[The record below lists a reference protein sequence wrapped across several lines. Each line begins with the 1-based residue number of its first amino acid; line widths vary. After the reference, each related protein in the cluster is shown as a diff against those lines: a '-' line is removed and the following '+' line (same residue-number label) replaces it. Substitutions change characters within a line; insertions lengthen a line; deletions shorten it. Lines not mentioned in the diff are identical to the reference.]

1 MRTLNKTL
9 LLPALLIGI
18 GLASGALAQNEVLTE
33 DFFAMG
39 NELGVGARAIGLGG
53 AYTGVAD
60 DYSAM
65 YWNPAGLA
73 QVRRMELNFGF
84 SHNSV
89 KADAAFLDT
98 QNEATNSFTRLN
110 ALGFVFP
117 VPTYRG
123 SLVFGVGYNKV
134 RDFDAMID
142 VGALVRSPNGTAFA
156 DVVVPTY
163 DQPDSGIYWHTEVS
177 DSLFQSKS
185 ILDEGSRNQFTFS
198 GALEVQENLFVGASI
213 NFISGRTD
221 RSFEFKEEDIYD
233 LYNYFDY
240 DTHNMSDLK
249 YWTYTQDIASEVDA
263 TNLKLGL
270 FYRSEKNWRLGATL
284 TTPTTYKI
292 KENWSW
298 NQEEYYDTVADAS
311 VLNDAGE
318 YEYKYSEPYAF
329 SIGAS
334 AKLLDMVLLS
344 GDVEF
349 KDWTQAKFDD
359 DPPVSGMDQSKAN
372 RAIKKEM
379 QATTKLH
386 AGAEFYVPAVS
397 MRLRGGYYFDP
408 SPYKNA
414 AIRPD
419 RTFYS
424 GGASFM
430 LDKQVMLDL
439 AYVRGSWKETSSDNL
454 TAEAAQ
460 LDRTLQKIVGTISLR
475 F

>member
-9 LLPALLIGI
+9 FMAVLLFSI
-18 GLASGALAQNEVLTE
+18 GLASGALAQNQVLTE

-39 NELGVGARAIGLGG
+39 NELGVGARAMALGG

-60 DYSAM
+60 DYTAM
-65 YWNPAGLA
+65 YWNPAGLG
-73 QVRRMELNFGF
+73 QMRRMELNIGF

-98 QNEATNSFTRLN
+98 QNEATNSFTRMN
-110 ALGFVFP
+110 SLGFVFP

-134 RDFDAMID
+134 RDFDTMVD
-142 VGALVRSPNGTAFA
+142 VGALVRDPNGTAFA

-163 DQPDSGIYWHTEVS
+163 DQPDSGIFWKTDVS

-185 ILDEGSRNQFTFS
+185 VLEEGSRNQFTLS
-198 GALEVQENLFVGASI
+198 GALEVQENLFLGASI

-233 LYNYFDY
+233 LYHYFDY
-240 DTHNMSDLK
+240 NTYNMSDLK
-249 YWTYTQDIASEVDA
+249 YWTYAQDIASEVDA
-263 TNLKLGL
+263 TNLKLGF
-270 FYRSEKNWRLGATL
+270 FYRSDKNWRLGATM

-292 KENWSW
+292 KEDWSW
-298 NQEEYYDTVADAS
+298 NQEEYYDLADDAS
-311 VLNDAGE
+311 TLSDNGK
-318 YEYKYSEPYAF
+318 YEYKYTEPYAF
-329 SIGAS
+329 SVGAS
-334 AKLLDMVLLS
+334 AKVASMLISADA
-344 GDVEF
+344 EF
-349 KDWTQAKFDD
+349 KDWTQAKFDN
-359 DPPVSGMDQSKAN
+359 DPPIAGMDQSRAN

-379 QATTKLH
+379 QAATKLH
-386 AGAEFYVPAVS
+386 AGAEVHVPVINI
-397 MRLRGGYYFDP
+397 RLRGGYYFDP
-408 SPYKNA
+408 SPYKNES
-414 AIRPD
+414 IRPD

-424 GGASFM
+424 GGASLM

-439 AYVRGSWKETSSDNL
+439 TYVRGSWKETSSDNL
-454 TAEAAQ
+454 TAESAV
-460 LDRTLQKIVGTISLR
+460 LDRSVGKIVGTVSLR